1 MKFKRTMAALLA
13 ASMMISFSACKAEP
27 NDDEEEVTAESDEA
41 ESLRTRLVSADSAAS
56 TIKSE
61 LTTILTKMDTAKSG
75 MKMSS
80 TSLITITV
88 EDGVWKVTNGTP
100 DSFRSNMFTW
110 NGSGSSDS
118 GSEDGAED
126 FMAAQLADRMPNVK
140 SAGISAWF
148 ESGGCLA
155 VSFTEDS
162 STPDS
167 QVTGNM
173 GEGGWLET
181 EFEWNG
187 KDEGV
192 STDGNVVGT
201 SPKLRME

>member
-13 ASMMISFSACKAEP
+13 AAMMISFSACKAEP

-41 ESLRTRLVSADSAAS
+41 ESLSTRLAFADSSAS
-56 TIKSE
+56 TIMSE
-61 LTTILTKMDTAKSG
+61 LTTILTRMDAEKSG

-100 DSFRSNMFTW
+100 DSFRSNMYTW

-148 ESGGCLA
+148 ESGSCLA
-155 VSFTEDS
+155 VSFTVDS

-181 EFEWNG
+181 EFEWDG
-187 KDEGV
+187 KVEGV